1 VQVQLVKKDCA
12 STLVCLVVHEDAVLD
27 IQSDLSEMGALSFE
41 IDGTAFLGQSHSEV
55 AILNGHLSCLHFE
68 VPELGTCEKFDVD
81 EGSKQVLV
89 ALLVVLILFHDDCV

>member
-12 STLVCLVVHEDAVLD
+12 STLVCLVLHEDAVLD
-27 IQSDLSEMGALSFE
+27 IQRNLSEMGALSFE
-41 IDGTAFLGQSHSEV
+41 IDGTAILGQSHSEV

-68 VPELGTCEKFDVD
+68 ATELGTCEEFDVD